1 MDQAII
7 IQAVETGILHP
18 KISTVVTQIREKETE
33 TVAQEASITN
43 LQRKGVEIIR
53 LQFTYYLTSSN
64 SIKIIKLSRF
74 QILLCEIYFVYDR
87 NICNLLI

>member
-18 KISTVVTQIREKETE
+18 KISTVVTPIREKETE

-43 LQRKGVEIIR
+43 LQRKGVKIIR
-53 LQFTYYLTSSN
+53 L
-64 SIKIIKLSRF
+64 RF
-74 QILLCEIYFVYDR
+74 Y
-87 NICNLLI
+87 

>member
-18 KISTVVTQIREKETE
+18 KISTVVTPIREKETE

-43 LQRKGVEIIR
+43 LQRKGVKIIR
-53 LQFTYYLTSSN
+53 IRFYLFFNFFKLNQN
-64 SIKIIKLSRF
+64 SKVDYVSYNPNATL
-74 QILLCEIYFVYDR
+74 
-87 NICNLLI
+87 